1 MNTKK
6 STTLKIL
13 GLIAL
18 ISLALTACST
28 AVPTSQPQS
37 AEPVTAEETVV
48 NAAPTTDAEVVEVVE
63 SSTEAD
69 ATIVVASASANTL
82 HANGLTD
89 AEVEGLLYMREEEK
103 LAHDVYITL
112 YQMWGIPVFQN
123 IANSELSHTEAVM
136 NLLNIYGIDD
146 PAIGAAVG
154 VFTNP
159 DLQALYDQLVDLG
172 RQSAADALRVGAA
185 IEEIDI
191 LDLQANLETLT
202 AADIRQVYE
211 NLLFGSENHLRAFTS
226 VLQQQTGVTYV
237 PQYMDQAAYD
247 AIVAESIQSG
257 AGGRGPLSNRMD
269 LQSISVLR
277 K

>member
-1 MNTKK
+1 MNAKK
-6 STTLKIL
+6 STTMKIF
-13 GLIAL
+13 GLIVL
-18 ISLALTACST
+18 ISLTLTACST
-28 AVPTSQPQS
+28 AIPTSES
-37 AEPVTAEETVV
+37 ASTDSIVTDEIAAVNADPVTVM
-48 NAAPTTDAEVVEVVE
+48 EVVEVAEVDTT
-63 SSTEAD
+63 TETDTTVA
-69 ATIVVASASANTL
+69 AASAAANTL
-82 HANGLTD
+82 HASGLTE

-112 YQMWGIPVFQN
+112 YQAWGTPVFQN
-123 IANSELSHTEAVM
+123 IANSEQTHTEAVM

-146 PAIGAAVG
+146 PALGAAVG

-159 DLQALYDQLVDLG
+159 DLQALYNQLVDLG
-172 RQSAADALRVGAA
+172 RQSQADALKVGAA

-226 VLQQQTGVTYV
+226 VLAQQTGEIYE

-247 AIVAESIQSG
+247 AIVADSVQSG
-257 AGGRGPLSNRMD
+257 AGLSQGGRGGGRRP
-269 LQSISVLR
+269 
-277 K
+277 

>member
-6 STTLKIL
+6 STILKIL
-13 GLIAL
+13 GLVAL

-28 AVPTSQPQS
+28 AIPTSEPVS
-37 AEPVTAEETVV
+37 AEPVAVEETVAISDDT
-48 NAAPTTDAEVVEVVE
+48 AADAEVAEAVEPT
-63 SSTEAD
+63 TED
-69 ATIVVASASANTL
+69 DTTVVVASAAAANTL
-82 HANGLTD
+82 HASGLTE

-103 LAHDVYITL
+103 LAHDVYVTL
-112 YQMWGIPVFQN
+112 YGIWGTPVFQN
-123 IANSELSHTEAVM
+123 IANSEQTHTDAVK
-136 NLLNIYGIDD
+136 NLLDIYGLED
-146 PAIGAAVG
+146 PAVSTPVG
-154 VFTNP
+154 VFVNP

-172 RQSAADALRVGAA
+172 SQSQADALKVGAA

-202 AADIRQVYE
+202 AADVRQVYE

-226 VLQQQTGVTYV
+226 VLAQQTGEIYE

-257 AGGRGPLSNRMD
+257 AGLSQGGRGGGRRP
-269 LQSISVLR
+269 
-277 K
+277 